1 MLVSLVGHGPWER
14 AMSTTFK
21 LTLLGLCGVGLCS
34 LASAQEPV
42 IFQPV
47 YGWSYLDRASTPVEG
62 WFRGRAMAMQAAGQA
77 DYYQSLAAINY
88 QQAFEKSLENRKR
101 ATEVYFTRKEMAKNY
116 EEKYSKKPP
125 TEEDSKRFAKMLVP
139 PRLTPEQFDPSSG
152 KLQWPHVLRRSSYD
166 PVREKIDRL
175 MQSRTVDDSGDGSPS
190 HTKIRQLVEVMKEL
204 LKENMS
210 DVTPQQYANAKG
222 FLVSLEYEAR
232 QEL

>member
-1 MLVSLVGHGPWER
+1 MN
-14 AMSTTFK
+14 TTFK

-34 LASAQEPV
+34 WASAQEPV

-62 WFRGRAMAMQAAGQA
+62 WFRGQAMAMQAAGQA

-88 QQAFEKSLENRKR
+88 QQAFEKALENRKR
-101 ATEVYFTRKEMAKNY
+101 ATEVYYTRKEMAKTY
-116 EEKYSKKPP
+116 DEKYSKKPP
-125 TEEDSKRFAKMLVP
+125 TEEDSKRYAKMLVP

-152 KLQWPHVLRRSSYD
+152 RLQWPHVLRRSSYD

-210 DVTPQQYANAKG
+210 EVTPQQYANAKG